1 MIAIKMTPADPP
13 WYSAITE
20 HVATI
25 GALAAAVLLG
35 LQKAIKTFGES
46 RSGLA
51 RDSAQA
57 EIVNGLR
64 DELNRLVDQNG
75 KMADALNL
83 LQMEVVAL
91 RGENA
96 DLHTTVRHLHS
107 EVRRLR
113 RAGATSD
120 FGELDVITPN

>member
-1 MIAIKMTPADPP
+1 MHQFVGDLRSQHNHLVVANLRV
-13 WYSAITE
+13 ITCCSYP
-20 HVATI
+20 I
-25 GALAAAVLLG
+25 GQLLLLKVLIGSISL
-35 LQKAIKTFGES
+35 L
-46 RSGLA
+46 
-51 RDSAQA
+51 D
-57 EIVNGLR
+57 LR

-120 FGELDVITPN
+120 FGELDVFTPN